1 MVIIQENIL
10 LADVSVIKE
19 VSQTRSP
26 SVSCIIAKIIT
37 EKTQML
43 IHSASQ
49 LLTLSGGPQPG
60 RQLGRLSIIT
70 NGSVL
75 IRDEMF
81 ADVGETEKMAEKYPE
96 EKQISAKNCVV
107 MPGLIDPHTHL
118 VWAGNRADEFE
129 MRLEGKSYLD
139 IMAAGGGIQS
149 TVNATRSASYKSL
162 FAQSEQRAIDIFYQG
177 TTTAEAK
184 SGYGLEIST
193 ELKQIEVLLDLNEKG
208 PLEIFPTFM
217 GAHAIPNE
225 YKNRPEKYIDVV
237 CNKML
242 PAVKD
247 WWCNKNSKQSLPFVD
262 VFCEKEAFNLSQS
275 RRILESAKHMGFPLK
290 IHADEFENLGGASLA
305 AELGAISADHL
316 VRTSLKDIKALAISK
331 TVAVSLPC
339 TPFGLAESDYSPA
352 KEMIKSGCIFAL
364 ATDLNPG
371 TAWCGNMQFT
381 MALACR
387 YMGVTPAQAIAA
399 STINAAAAIDQ
410 YDHIGSIEPGKQA
423 DLIILSVSDYRQIP
437 YRFGTNLVSM
447 IIKKGKI
454 FTSRNLC

>member
-1 MVIIQENIL
+1 
-10 LADVSVIKE
+10 
-19 VSQTRSP
+19 
-26 SVSCIIAKIIT
+26 
-37 EKTQML
+37 ML

-60 RQLGRLSIIT
+60 SQLGRLGIIPS
-70 NGSVL
+70 GSVL
-75 IRDEMF
+75 IRDEKIV
-81 ADVGETEKMAEKYPE
+81 DIGETEKMADKYPGE
-96 EKQISAKNCVV
+96 QQLSAKNCVV

-118 VWAGNRADEFE
+118 VWAGDRAAEFE

-139 IMAAGGGIQS
+139 IMASGGGIQS
-149 TVNATRSASYKSL
+149 TVNATRSASYSSL
-162 FAQSEQRAIDIFYQG
+162 SAQSEQRAIDMFYQG

-184 SGYGLEIST
+184 SGYGLEISA

-208 PLEIFPTFM
+208 PLEIFPTFL

-225 YKNRPEKYIDVV
+225 YKTHPEIYVDSV

-247 WWCNKNSKQSLPFVD
+247 WWIKKNPGQPLPFVD
-262 VFCEKEAFNLSQS
+262 VFCEKGAFNLAQS
-275 RRILESAKHMGFPLK
+275 RRILETARHMGYPLK

-316 VRTSLKDIKALAISK
+316 VKTSMKDIKALADSK
-331 TVAVSLPC
+331 TAAVSLPC

-352 KEMIKSGCIFAL
+352 KAMIEAGCLFTL
-364 ATDLNPG
+364 ASDLNPG

-387 YMGVTPAQAIAA
+387 YMRLTPAQAIAA
-399 STINAAAAIDQ
+399 STINAAAAIGQ
-410 YDHIGSIEPGKQA
+410 HERIGSIEPGKQA
-423 DLIILSVSDYRQIP
+423 DLIILSVSDFRQIP
-437 YRFGTNLVSM
+437 YQFGTNLVST
-447 IIKKGKI
+447 IIKKGKTY
-454 FTSRNLC
+454 TSRNLC

>member
-1 MVIIQENIL
+1 
-10 LADVSVIKE
+10 
-19 VSQTRSP
+19 
-26 SVSCIIAKIIT
+26 
-37 EKTQML
+37 ML

-60 RQLGRLSIIT
+60 SQLGRLGIIS

-75 IRDEMF
+75 VHDEKIV
-81 ADVGETEKMAEKYPE
+81 AVGETEKMAAEYPE
-96 EKQISAKNCVV
+96 EKQLSARNCVV

-118 VWAGNRADEFE
+118 VWAGDRAAEFE

-149 TVNATRSASYKSL
+149 TVNATRSASYSSL
-162 FAQSEQRAIDIFYQG
+162 FAQSEQRARDMFNQG

-193 ELKQIEVLLDLNEKG
+193 ELKQIEVLLDLNNKG
-208 PLEIFPTFM
+208 PLEIFPTFL

-225 YKNRPEKYIDVV
+225 YKTQPETYAGIV

-247 WWCNKNSKQSLPFVD
+247 WWINKSPGQPLPFVD
-262 VFCEKEAFNLSQS
+262 VFCEKGAFNLAQS
-275 RRILESAKHMGFPLK
+275 RRILETAKRMGYPLK

-316 VRTSLKDIKALAISK
+316 AMTSMKDIQALADSK
-331 TVAVSLPC
+331 TTAVSLPC
-339 TPFGLAESDYSPA
+339 TPFGLAENEYSPA
-352 KEMIKSGCIFAL
+352 KAMIEAGCLFAL
-364 ATDLNPG
+364 ASDLNPG

-381 MALACR
+381 IALACR

-399 STINAAAAIDQ
+399 STINAAAAIGQDG
-410 YDHIGSIEPGKQA
+410 YIGSIEPGKQA
-423 DLIILSVSDYRQIP
+423 DLIILSVSDYRQMP
-437 YRFGTNLVSM
+437 YRFGTNLVST
-447 IIKKGKI
+447 IIKKGK
-454 FTSRNLC
+454 TYPSKNLC